1 MNTGDRM
8 TVGLIAPSLRL
19 IGGHAVQAQ
28 RLIEGWRS
36 DAEIQVR
43 LVPINPEPPRL
54 LRWLTRIKFVRTVVT
69 QLCYWPLL
77 VRELRHADVVHVFS
91 TSNSSFFVSVVP
103 AVLVAR
109 LYRKPVIVNYRGD
122 SREHLAKSAV
132 ARRVLKAVDLNVVP
146 SAYFQSLFLDLGI
159 PAQIIANV
167 ADLTRFEYR
176 VRNPLQPRLLST
188 RNFEPIYN
196 VASTLRAFARVQAS
210 YPEASLVLVGGGSE
224 ERRLRVLAARLGL
237 RNVTFAGRVPH
248 AEIHRFYAAASIYV
262 QTPVVDNMPGSVIEA
277 FASGLPVVSTR
288 VGGIPVILQDGAH
301 GLLAPH
307 NDDAAVAAH
316 VITLLQN
323 QEQAR
328 QLAAAAFASCSEYDW
343 PLVREQWRSIYR
355 AVTSVRHVRARWEGG
370 CGEGVGP

>member
-1 MNTGDRM
+1 MTTGDRM

-19 IGGHAVQAQ
+19 IGGHAVQAF

-36 DAEIQVR
+36 DAEIHVR

-54 LRWLTRIKFVRTVVT
+54 LRWLTRIKFVRTFIT

-91 TSNSSFFVSVVP
+91 TSNSSFFLSVVP

-109 LYRKPVIVNYRGD
+109 LYRKPVLVHYHGD
-122 SREHLAKSAV
+122 SRDHLAKSAV
-132 ARRVLKAVDLNVVP
+132 ARRVLESVDMNVVP
-146 SAYFQSLFLDLGI
+146 SAYFQSIFLDLGI

-167 ADLTRFEYR
+167 ADLTRFEYH
-176 VRNPLQPRLLST
+176 VRNPVPPRLLST

-196 VASTLRAFARVQAS
+196 VACTLRAFARVQAS

-224 ERRLRVLAARLGL
+224 ERRLQTLAARLGL
-237 RNVTFAGRVPH
+237 RHVTFAGRVPH
-248 AEIHRFYAAASIYV
+248 AEIHRFYAAAGIYI

-288 VGGIPVILQDGAH
+288 VGGIPVILEDGAH
-301 GLLAPH
+301 GLLAPPD
-307 NDDAAVAAH
+307 DDAAVAAQ

-323 QEQAR
+323 QEYAR
-328 QLAAAAFASCSEYDW
+328 QLAAAACARCSEYDW
-343 PLVREQWRSIYR
+343 PVLREQWRSVYR
-355 AVTSVRHVRARWEGG
+355 AVTAVRPARARWKGA
-370 CGEGVGP
+370 CGERVVP